1 SARGGSCRRSGST
14 DAAWHRCRAR
24 RRWAIR
30 ARDLAKVCPSVTT
43 INSAASVSP
52 ARQGRARSSPAL
64 YRATIGVSDGACLG
78 LFPALGERRV
88 DFVFLDPGGRI
99 AALTEILLFGAVAHH
114 AGMLRR
120 FLAGIVGRCLG
131 IGFVAHF

>member
-1 SARGGSCRRSGST
+1 
-14 DAAWHRCRAR
+14 
-24 RRWAIR
+24 
-30 ARDLAKVCPSVTT
+30 RDP
-43 INSAASVSP
+43 P
-52 ARQGRARSSPAL
+52 GL
-64 YRATIGVSDGACLG
+64 YRATIGVSDGGCLG

-88 DFVFLDPGGRI
+88 NVVFFDPGGGI

-131 IGFVAHF
+131 IGFVAHFELSRRGCARHNFETTVRVPRSMPPAWHQPCSFCAVSAITRP